1 MWGYC
6 GSAPSTCGTMGG
18 IARLRRSYVARRP
31 LIDPTVRLRQKSAPS
46 RLRNSQYGAW
56 FVLDEVQNNRCGG
69 VYAPDR
75 SQPRK
80 RNLFTYLNEFAA
92 SIPREEKQRV
102 NRVDPGICGE
112 LACRRFLLLCLRDTA
127 RLIPGSPLVY
137 KYSRA
142 SGSPSLNHPPP
153 SLASLHHWLRGA
165 PQRLCHVGA
174 AASHAL
180 GALTAV
186 VGIGVGGDVSE
197 PLNMAGAL
205 DAGISAGAPRDWGAL
220 FLMLILQFPSTSSSL
235 TQHISALERSYNKA
249 HRHFL
254 SPSTP
259 IQWPSPAPDRLHLRR
274 SIGLAWVLLC
284 FNSTWQVTLTLFKV
298 CYYAP
303 YFSAERPK
311 RLPLLWPYTTL
322 DSLGNPVLVH
332 YTSWIMYKL
341 GTRTVNGPLLKVRWT
356 DFGSSSPCSDK
367 VKPLDFE
374 LEQGLELRCVRE
386 DFEQLPVEDLPVCG
400 YLSVKMKEHRPQRR
414 LGRSC
419 PEFFAQLRITR
430 HFKSSQAQTRK
441 QTQRFRAHALRRR
454 KTSRRLPS
462 PNKSARGA
470 AAASSVLAAA
480 AKPLPDSCSN
490 PPSSTTSARTGTPQN
505 GPFRRFP
512 LSSVPS
518 SSAVWGTLRGFAEG
532 GRVRGRSRAI
542 RRRCNRRISTERDTA
557 ALRTFADRAG
567 ARTIP
572 RGLSRPRL
580 DAAATRAI
588 RAEDRPGARLVTIA
602 PRLLCARSRRAAR
615 LGPACATR
623 HRCASS
629 AYAGESGG
637 GVRPAPDAVSA
648 SSPWDFSA
656 SAARARAARTVP
668 RDSTPL
674 HVRVRPSR
682 RPWDFGVGGA
692 DAALARSGGA
702 QRAAP
707 HAGCPEPVGS
717 RRLRSKRVRRYV
729 VASA

>member
-1 MWGYC
+1 M
-6 GSAPSTCGTMGG
+6 T
-18 IARLRRSYVARRP
+18 RS
-31 LIDPTVRLRQKSAPS
+31 
-46 RLRNSQYGAW
+46 N
-56 FVLDEVQNNRCGG
+56 LDCNCAIPEH
-69 VYAPDR
+69 
-75 SQPRK
+75 
-80 RNLFTYLNEFAA
+80 FEF
-92 SIPREEKQRV
+92 
-102 NRVDPGICGE
+102 
-112 LACRRFLLLCLRDTA
+112 
-127 RLIPGSPLVY
+127 
-137 KYSRA
+137 
-142 SGSPSLNHPPP
+142 
-153 SLASLHHWLRGA
+153 
-165 PQRLCHVGA
+165 
-174 AASHAL
+174 
-180 GALTAV
+180 
-186 VGIGVGGDVSE
+186 
-197 PLNMAGAL
+197 
-205 DAGISAGAPRDWGAL
+205 
-220 FLMLILQFPSTSSSL
+220 
-235 TQHISALERSYNKA
+235 SALERSYNKA

-284 FNSTWQVTLTLFKV
+284 FNSTWQVI

-332 YTSWIMYKL
+332 YT
-341 GTRTVNGPLLKVRWT
+341 
-356 DFGSSSPCSDK
+356 
-367 VKPLDFE
+367 
-374 LEQGLELRCVRE
+374 RCVRE

-588 RAEDRPGARLVTIA
+588 RTETALRAFAEGSAARTCLRNATPLRIIRVRRGERRRRA
-602 PRLLCARSRRAAR
+602 SRSRRR
-615 LGPACATR
+615 VR
-623 HRCASS
+623 V
-629 AYAGESGG
+629 ES
-637 GVRPAPDAVSA
+637 
-648 SSPWDFSA
+648 WDFSA

-729 VASA
+729 VASALSAGSEEGGREREWEGARDGNGGVGSKGAGGGGDGGTSHGAGTGRSAARFEAARDERAESALWAGQSGVRFAFEAARAGLEHRAGWRADLEADLYVVQTVCAEWDGR